1 MLSSRSW
8 CRLFHGCSI
17 LDDKQGFAAEGDSA
31 GAIDPASQPGVLAE
45 IDEDEIWAGLA
56 ALERARI
63 AEGDTAASSGAGRDF
78 VPKVRGGTSEILKSG
93 IAVHAS
99 QGQCTNQAA
108 TDWARQYGQT
118 TFKATFS
125 EHGPAESAVLVRSWC
140 HRMQLFFDM
149 WLRAPAGAGFVYT
162 DELVGSYAEPT
173 ELAALTGS
181 VGHAKYRKWMSRIE
195 VVRTIP
201 RR

>member
-1 MLSSRSW
+1 MLSSSSW

-17 LDDKQGFAAEGDSA
+17 LDDKQGFGAEDDSA
-31 GAIDPASQPGVLAE
+31 GTSDPASQPGVLAE

-63 AEGDTAASSGAGRDF
+63 AEGDTAAASGAGRDF

-108 TDWARQYGQT
+108 TDWARLYGQT

-125 EHGPAESAVLVRSWC
+125 EHGPAESAVIVRSWC
-140 HRMQLFFDM
+140 HRMQLFM
-149 WLRAPAGAGFVYT
+149 MCGFV
-162 DELVGSYAEPT
+162 
-173 ELAALTGS
+173 
-181 VGHAKYRKWMSRIE
+181 
-195 VVRTIP
+195 
-201 RR
+201 RRRVPASCTQTS